1 MHILTPKKEIRVNLK
16 IRAPE
21 IRVIGAEGNQIG
33 ILTVKEALRLAEEQG
48 LDLVEVAP
56 LAKPPVCKIIDY
68 GKFKYE
74 QKKKAQ
80 EAKKN
85 QAVVL
90 VKEVRMRPKTDT
102 HDFDFKAN
110 HARRFLEEGHK
121 VKASIVF
128 RGREM
133 AHQTIGLEHLNRFSE
148 RLIDL
153 CVIEQPPR
161 MEGRAM
167 SMILAPKG

>member
-1 MHILTPKKEIRVNLK
+1 M
-16 IRAPE
+16 
-21 IRVIGAEGNQIG
+21 
-33 ILTVKEALRLAEEQG
+33 AEEQG

-74 QKKKAQ
+74 AKKKAQ
-80 EAKKN
+80 EARKN
-85 QAVVL
+85 QTVVL
-90 VKEVRMRPKTDT
+90 VKEVKMRPKTDT

-110 HARRFLEEGHK
+110 HAQRFLEEGHK

-133 AHQTIGLEHLNRFSE
+133 AHQEIGLEHLNKLAA
-148 RLIDL
+148 RLADVCI
-153 CVIEQPPR
+153 IEQTPR
-161 MEGRAM
+161 IEGRAM

>member
-1 MHILTPKKEIRVNLK
+1 M
-16 IRAPE
+16 
-21 IRVIGAEGNQIG
+21 IGPDGAQIG
-33 ILTVKEALRLAEEQG
+33 ILAVRDALKLAEEQG

-80 EAKKN
+80 EARKN
-85 QAVVL
+85 QTVVL
-90 VKEVRMRPKTDT
+90 VKEVKMRPKTDT

-110 HARRFLEEGHK
+110 HARRFLQEGHK

-133 AHQTIGLEHLNRFSE
+133 AHQEIGLEHLNKLAE
-148 RLIDL
+148 RLADICL
-153 CVIEQPPR
+153 VEQPPR
-161 MEGRAM
+161 IEGRAM
-167 SMILAPKG
+167 SMILAPRG

>member
-1 MHILTPKKEIRVNLK
+1 M
-16 IRAPE
+16 
-21 IRVIGAEGNQIG
+21 
-33 ILTVKEALRLAEEQG
+33 TVRDALRMAEEAS

-74 QKKKAQ
+74 QKKKAA
-80 EAKKN
+80 EARKN
-85 QAVVL
+85 QDVVV
-90 VKEVRMRPKTDT
+90 VKEVKMRPKTDT

-133 AHQTIGLEHLNRFSE
+133 AHPEIGLEHLNKLAE
-148 RLIDL
+148 RLADIG
-153 CVIEQPPR
+153 VIEQTAR

-167 SMILAPKG
+167 GMLIAPKK

>member
-1 MHILTPKKEIRVNLK
+1 M
-16 IRAPE
+16 
-21 IRVIGAEGNQIG
+21 RVIGADGAQIG
-33 ILTVKEALRLAEEQG
+33 ILPVKDALKLAEEQG

-80 EAKKN
+80 EARKH
-85 QAVVL
+85 QAVVV
-90 VKEVRMRPKTDT
+90 VKEIKMRPKTDT
-102 HDFDFKAN
+102 HDFDFKTN
-110 HARRFLEEGHK
+110 HAHRFLEEGFK

-133 AHQTIGLEHLNRFSE
+133 AHQEIGLEHLNKMAE
-148 RLIDL
+148 RLQD
-153 CVIEQPPR
+153 VGSIEQPPR
-161 MEGRAM
+161 LEGRAM
-167 SMILAPKG
+167 SMILTPKG

>member
-1 MHILTPKKEIRVNLK
+1 
-16 IRAPE
+16 
-21 IRVIGAEGNQIG
+21 VIGPDGAQIG
-33 ILTVKEALRLAEEQG
+33 ILAVRDALKLAEEQG

-80 EAKKN
+80 EARKN
-85 QAVVL
+85 QTVVL
-90 VKEVRMRPKTDT
+90 VKEVKMRPKTDT

-110 HARRFLEEGHK
+110 HARRFLQEGHK

-133 AHQTIGLEHLNRFSE
+133 AHQEIGLEHLNKLAE
-148 RLIDL
+148 RLADICL
-153 CVIEQPPR
+153 VEQPPR
-161 MEGRAM
+161 IEGRAM
-167 SMILAPKG
+167 SMILAPRG